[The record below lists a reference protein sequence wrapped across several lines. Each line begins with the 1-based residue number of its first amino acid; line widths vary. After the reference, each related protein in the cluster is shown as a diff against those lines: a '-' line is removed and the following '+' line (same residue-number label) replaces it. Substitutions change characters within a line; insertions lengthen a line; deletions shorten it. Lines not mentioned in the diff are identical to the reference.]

1 MVVEG
6 IRLGSCEGL
15 CVRDIQELA
24 MSAADPTP
32 PCVLIAEGDPWVREM
47 LSEMLLSVRCDARL
61 QVCADGSQALTALAS
76 KPDLI
81 IAARE
86 LAGCD
91 GLDLLRNVRAKGAE
105 LPFILMSNRSDSAS
119 VREALPLHP
128 TAYLSK
134 PLNLDKLRK
143 SLEELLLAVG
153 ERITCPVPPL
163 QPGANLPAYLE
174 QRRATADGGPLFAD
188 VQVAIKRALNPQ
200 GLNLKVLEEEV
211 RDDPQITAVL
221 IAAANSASLHRDAP
235 VQTLMQALNKL
246 GSTQSMN
253 LILGLA
259 LKRSA
264 RLSDPLLTQHAT
276 HYWNLSLHTAEYA
289 RTLARMLELDQERC
303 YCAGLLHCLG
313 DLAVLRCLQEW
324 RLAGGELD
332 EDRVQLSLNEFG
344 AAFGSALRTRWRLPL
359 SLREL
364 IAAIYQLGG
373 GVYSREIL
381 ALNLAGQLARLPAD
395 QGLEKIASSKTAR
408 LLKVGLPE
416 LSRLR
421 KVESPEVGPQEAQTQ
436 ADPVNTKPDG
446 LVDGAE
452 TENIAP

>member
-1 MVVEG
+1 
-6 IRLGSCEGL
+6 
-15 CVRDIQELA
+15 
-24 MSAADPTP
+24 MSAANPTAP
-32 PCVLIAEGDPWVREM
+32 NVLIVEGDPWVRDM

-61 QVCADGSQALTALAS
+61 QVCADGSQALNLLAN

-86 LAGCD
+86 LAGVD
-91 GLDLLRNVRAKGAE
+91 GLDLLRKVRAKGPG

-134 PLNLDKLRK
+134 PLNLDNLRK
-143 SLEELLLAVG
+143 RLEELLVAVG
-153 ERITCPVPPL
+153 EEIACPVAPAL
-163 QPGANLPAYLE
+163 QAGASLPAYLE
-174 QRRATADGGPLFAD
+174 QRRATADGGPLLAD

-211 RDDPQITAVL
+211 RNDPQVTAVL
-221 IAAANSASLHRDAP
+221 IAAANSAALHRDAP
-235 VQTLMQALNKL
+235 VQTLLQALNKL

-253 LILGLA
+253 LILGMT

-264 RLSDPLLTQHAT
+264 RLSDPLLAEHAAR
-276 HYWNLSLHTAEYA
+276 YWDLSLHTAEYG
-289 RTLARMLELDQERC
+289 RTLARMLELDEGRC

-332 EDRVQLSLNEFG
+332 EDKVQLSLDEFG

-359 SLREL
+359 ALREL

-381 ALNLAGQLARLPAD
+381 AMNLAGQLSRLPAE
-395 QGLEKIASSKTAR
+395 QGMEKVASGKTAR
-408 LLKVGLPE
+408 LLKLGLPE
-416 LSRLR
+416 LNRLR
-421 KVESPEVGPQEAQTQ
+421 KVENPEVKPAAAVEEPAK
-436 ADPVNTKPDG
+436 ADEPPAVEQSDREEPT
-446 LVDGAE
+446 
-452 TENIAP
+452 T

>member
-1 MVVEG
+1 
-6 IRLGSCEGL
+6 
-15 CVRDIQELA
+15 
-24 MSAADPTP
+24 MSAANPTAP
-32 PCVLIAEGDPWVREM
+32 NVLIVEGDPWVRDM

-61 QVCADGSQALTALAS
+61 QVCADGSQALSALSS

-86 LAGCD
+86 LAGVD
-91 GLDLLRNVRAKGAE
+91 GLDLLRKVRAKGPG

-134 PLNLDKLRK
+134 PLNLDNLRK
-143 SLEELLLAVG
+143 RLEELLVAVG
-153 ERITCPVPPL
+153 EEIACPMPAL
-163 QPGANLPAYLE
+163 QPGASLSAYLE
-174 QRRATADGGPLFAD
+174 QRRANADGGPLLAD

-211 RDDPQITAVL
+211 RNDPQVTAVL
-221 IAAANSASLHRDAP
+221 IAAANSAALHREAP
-235 VQTLMQALNKL
+235 VQTLLQALNKL

-253 LILGLA
+253 LILGMT

-264 RLSDPLLTQHAT
+264 RLSDPLLAEHAAR
-276 HYWNLSLHTAEYA
+276 YWDLSLHTAEYG
-289 RTLARMLELDQERC
+289 RTLARLLELDEGRC

-332 EDRVQLSLNEFG
+332 ERNVQQSLDEFG

-359 SLREL
+359 ALREL

-381 ALNLAGQLARLPAD
+381 AMSLAGQLSRLPAE
-395 QGLEKIASSKTAR
+395 QGLEKVASGKTAR
-408 LLKVGLPE
+408 LLKLGLPE
-416 LSRLR
+416 LNRLR
-421 KVESPEVGPQEAQTQ
+421 KVENPEVKPQEEP
-436 ADPVNTKPDG
+436 PV
-446 LVDGAE
+446 
-452 TENIAP
+452 

>member
-1 MVVEG
+1 
-6 IRLGSCEGL
+6 
-15 CVRDIQELA
+15 

-32 PCVLIAEGDPWVREM
+32 PCVLIAEGDPWVRDM

-61 QVCADGSQALTALAS
+61 QVCADGSQALNALAS

-86 LAGCD
+86 LAGVD
-91 GLDLLRNVRAKGAE
+91 GLDLLRKVRAKGPG

-134 PLNLDKLRK
+134 PLNLDSLRK
-143 SLEELLLAVG
+143 RLEELLVAVG
-153 ERITCPVPPL
+153 EQIACPIQPL
-163 QPGANLPAYLE
+163 QQGIKLPAFLE

-200 GLNLKVLEEEV
+200 GLNLKVLESEV

-221 IAAANSASLHRDAP
+221 IAAANSAALHRDAP
-235 VQTLMQALNKL
+235 VQTLLQALNKL

-253 LILGLA
+253 LILGLT

-264 RLSDPLLTQHAT
+264 RLSDPVLASHAT
-276 HYWNLSLHTAEYA
+276 HFWNLSLHTAEYA
-289 RTLARMLELDQERC
+289 RTLARVLELDEERC

-324 RLAGGELD
+324 RLGGGELD
-332 EDRVQLSLNEFG
+332 ESQVQQSLDEFG

-359 SLREL
+359 NLREL

-381 ALNLAGQLARLPAD
+381 AMNLAGQLARLPAD
-395 QGLEKIASSKTAR
+395 QGLEKVANNKTAR

-421 KVESPEVGPQEAQTQ
+421 KVENPEVKPQESAKVEE
-436 ADPVNTKPDG
+436 PVAIASQQEPP
-446 LVDGAE
+446 A
-452 TENIAP
+452 TEGEVAT

>member
-1 MVVEG
+1 MN
-6 IRLGSCEGL
+6 
-15 CVRDIQELA
+15 
-24 MSAADPTP
+24 AADPTP
-32 PCVLIAEGDPWVREM
+32 PSVLIVEGDPWVRGM

-61 QVCADGSQALTALAS
+61 QVCADGSQALSALSS

-86 LAGCD
+86 LAGVD
-91 GLDLLRNVRAKGAE
+91 GLDLLRKVRAKGSG

-134 PLNLDKLRK
+134 PLNLDTLRK
-143 SLEELLLAVG
+143 RLEELLLAVG
-153 ERITCPVPPL
+153 EEIACPVPAL
-163 QPGANLPAYLE
+163 QAGASLPAYLE
-174 QRRATADGGPLFAD
+174 QRRATADGGPLLAD

-200 GLNLKVLEEEV
+200 GLNLRVLEEEV
-211 RDDPQITAVL
+211 QGDPQITAVL
-221 IAAANSASLHRDAP
+221 IAAANSAALHREAP
-235 VQTLMQALNKL
+235 VQTLLQALNKL

-253 LILGLA
+253 LILGMT

-264 RLSDPLLTQHAT
+264 RLSDPLLAEHAAR
-276 HYWNLSLHTAEYA
+276 YWELSLHAAEYG
-289 RTLARMLELDQERC
+289 RTLARMLELDEGRC

-332 EDRVQLSLNEFG
+332 EDQVQLSLNEFG

-359 SLREL
+359 GLREL

-381 ALNLAGQLARLPAD
+381 AMNLAGQLSRLPAE
-395 QGLEKIASSKTAR
+395 QGLEKVASSKTAR
-408 LLKVGLPE
+408 LLKLGLPE
-416 LSRLR
+416 LRRLR
-421 KVESPEVGPQEAQTQ
+421 KVENPEVKPQQEE
-436 ADPVNTKPDG
+436 PP
-446 LVDGAE
+446 LAE
-452 TENIAP
+452 GEVSG

>member
-1 MVVEG
+1 
-6 IRLGSCEGL
+6 
-15 CVRDIQELA
+15 
-24 MSAADPTP
+24 MSAADPAP
-32 PCVLIAEGDPWVREM
+32 PCVLIAEGDPWVRDM
-47 LSEMLLSVRCDARL
+47 LREMLLSVRCDARL
-61 QVCADGSQALTALAS
+61 QVCADGSEALTALAS

-86 LAGCD
+86 LTGLD
-91 GLDLLRNVRAKGAE
+91 GLDLLRKVRAKGPG
-105 LPFILMSNRSDSAS
+105 LPFILMSSRSDSAS

-134 PLNLDKLRK
+134 PLDLDNLRK
-143 SLEELLLAVG
+143 RLKELLLAVG
-153 ERITCPVPPL
+153 EQIACPVPPL
-163 QPGANLPAYLE
+163 QPGASLPAFLE

-211 RDDPQITAVL
+211 RSDPQVTAVL
-221 IAAANSASLHRDAP
+221 IAAANSAALHRDAP
-235 VQTLMQALNKL
+235 VQTLLQALNKL

-253 LILGLA
+253 LILGLT

-264 RLSDPLLTQHAT
+264 RLTDPLLAQHAA
-276 HYWNLSLHTAEYA
+276 HFWNVSLHTAEYA
-289 RTLARMLELDQERC
+289 RSLARMLDLDEERC

-332 EDRVQLSLNEFG
+332 ESHVHTSLKDFG

-381 ALNLAGQLARLPAD
+381 AMNLAGQLARLPAD
-395 QGLEKIASSKTAR
+395 QGLEKVAENKTAR
-408 LLKVGLPE
+408 LLKVGLAQ

-421 KVESPEVGPQEAQTQ
+421 KVDNPEVKPREDAKAQVVEIKGEEPPAPDEAT
-436 ADPVNTKPDG
+436 PS
-446 LVDGAE
+446 
-452 TENIAP
+452 

>member
-1 MVVEG
+1 MN
-6 IRLGSCEGL
+6 
-15 CVRDIQELA
+15 
-24 MSAADPTP
+24 AADPTP
-32 PCVLIAEGDPWVREM
+32 PSVLIVEGDPWVRDM

-61 QVCADGSQALTALAS
+61 QVCADGSQALSALSS

-86 LAGCD
+86 LAGVD
-91 GLDLLRNVRAKGAE
+91 GLDLLRKVRAKGSG

-134 PLNLDKLRK
+134 PLNLDTLRK
-143 SLEELLLAVG
+143 RLEELLLAVG
-153 ERITCPVPPL
+153 EEIACPAPAL
-163 QPGANLPAYLE
+163 QAGASLPAYLE
-174 QRRATADGGPLFAD
+174 QRRASADGGPLLAD

-200 GLNLKVLEEEV
+200 GLNLRVLEEEV
-211 RDDPQITAVL
+211 QRDPQITAVL
-221 IAAANSASLHRDAP
+221 IAAANSAALHREAP
-235 VQTLMQALNKL
+235 VQTLLQALNKL

-253 LILGLA
+253 LILGMT

-264 RLSDPLLTQHAT
+264 RLSDPLLAEHAVR
-276 HYWNLSLHTAEYA
+276 YWELSLHAAEYG
-289 RTLARMLELDQERC
+289 RTLARMLELDEGRC

-332 EDRVQLSLNEFG
+332 EDQVQLSLNEFG

-359 SLREL
+359 GLREL

-381 ALNLAGQLARLPAD
+381 AMNLAGQLSRLPAG
-395 QGLEKIASSKTAR
+395 QGLDKVASGKTAR
-408 LLKVGLPE
+408 LLKMGLPE
-416 LSRLR
+416 LNRLH
-421 KVESPEVGPQEAQTQ
+421 KVENPETKPEPAAEDPVQ
-436 ADPVNTKPDG
+436 ADEVP
-446 LVDGAE
+446 
-452 TENIAP
+452 

>member
-1 MVVEG
+1 MN
-6 IRLGSCEGL
+6 
-15 CVRDIQELA
+15 D
-24 MSAADPTP
+24 ADPTP
-32 PCVLIAEGDPWVREM
+32 PSVLIVEGDPWVRDM

-61 QVCADGSQALTALAS
+61 QVCADGSQALSALSS

-86 LAGCD
+86 LAGVD
-91 GLDLLRNVRAKGAE
+91 GLDLLRKVRAKGPG

-134 PLNLDKLRK
+134 PLNLNTLRK
-143 SLEELLLAVG
+143 RLEELLLAVG
-153 ERITCPVPPL
+153 EEIACPVPAL
-163 QPGANLPAYLE
+163 QAGASLPAYLE
-174 QRRATADGGPLFAD
+174 QRRATADGGPLLAD

-211 RDDPQITAVL
+211 QGDPQITAVL
-221 IAAANSASLHRDAP
+221 IAAANSAALHREAP
-235 VQTLMQALNKL
+235 VQTLLQALNKL

-253 LILGLA
+253 LILGMT

-264 RLSDPLLTQHAT
+264 RLSDPLLAQHAAR
-276 HYWNLSLHTAEYA
+276 YWELSLHAAEYG
-289 RTLARMLELDQERC
+289 RTLARMLELDEGRC

-332 EDRVQLSLNEFG
+332 EDQVQLSLNEFG

-359 SLREL
+359 GLREL

-381 ALNLAGQLARLPAD
+381 AMNLAGQLARLPAE
-395 QGLEKIASSKTAR
+395 QGLEKVASSKTAR
-408 LLKVGLPE
+408 LLKLGLPE
-416 LSRLR
+416 LRRLR
-421 KVESPEVGPQEAQTQ
+421 KVENLEVKPQEE
-436 ADPVNTKPDG
+436 PP
-446 LVDGAE
+446 LAE
-452 TENIAP
+452 AEVSN

>member
-1 MVVEG
+1 
-6 IRLGSCEGL
+6 
-15 CVRDIQELA
+15 
-24 MSAADPTP
+24 MSAADPAP
-32 PCVLIAEGDPWVREM
+32 PCVLIAEGDPWVRDM
-47 LSEMLLSVRCDARL
+47 LREMLLSVRCDARL
-61 QVCADGSQALTALAS
+61 QVCADGSEALTALAS

-86 LAGCD
+86 LTGLD
-91 GLDLLRNVRAKGAE
+91 GLDLLRKVRAKGPG

-134 PLNLDKLRK
+134 PLDLDNLRK
-143 SLEELLLAVG
+143 RLKELLLAVG
-153 ERITCPVPPL
+153 EQIACPVPPL
-163 QPGANLPAYLE
+163 QPGASLPAFLE

-211 RDDPQITAVL
+211 RSDPQVTAVL
-221 IAAANSASLHRDAP
+221 IAAANSAALHRDAP
-235 VQTLMQALNKL
+235 VQTLLQALNKL

-253 LILGLA
+253 LILGLT

-264 RLSDPLLTQHAT
+264 RLTDPLLGQHAA
-276 HYWNLSLHTAEYA
+276 HFWNLSLHTAEYA
-289 RTLARMLELDQERC
+289 RSLARMLDLDEERC

-332 EDRVQLSLNEFG
+332 ESHVHTSLKDFG

-381 ALNLAGQLARLPAD
+381 AMNLAGQLARLPAD
-395 QGLEKIASSKTAR
+395 QGLEQVAENKTAR
-408 LLKVGLPE
+408 LLKVGLAQ

-421 KVESPEVGPQEAQTQ
+421 KVDNPEVKPREDAKAQVVEIKGEEPPAPDEAT
-436 ADPVNTKPDG
+436 PS
-446 LVDGAE
+446 
-452 TENIAP
+452 

>member
-1 MVVEG
+1 MN
-6 IRLGSCEGL
+6 
-15 CVRDIQELA
+15 
-24 MSAADPTP
+24 AADPTP
-32 PCVLIAEGDPWVREM
+32 PSVLIVEGDPWVRDM

-61 QVCADGSQALTALAS
+61 QVCADGSQALSALSS

-86 LAGCD
+86 LAGVD
-91 GLDLLRNVRAKGAE
+91 GLDLLRKVRAKGPG

-134 PLNLDKLRK
+134 PLNLDNLRK
-143 SLEELLLAVG
+143 RLEELLVAVG
-153 ERITCPVPPL
+153 EEIACPVPAL
-163 QPGANLPAYLE
+163 QAGASLPAYLE
-174 QRRATADGGPLFAD
+174 QRRATADGGPLLAD

-200 GLNLKVLEEEV
+200 GLNLRVLEEEV
-211 RDDPQITAVL
+211 SSDPQVTAVL
-221 IAAANSASLHRDAP
+221 IAAANSAALHREAP
-235 VQTLMQALNKL
+235 VQTLLQALNKL

-253 LILGLA
+253 LILGMT

-264 RLSDPLLTQHAT
+264 RLSDPLLAEHAAR
-276 HYWNLSLHTAEYA
+276 YWDLSLHTAEYG
-289 RTLARMLELDQERC
+289 RTLARMLELDEGRC

-332 EDRVQLSLNEFG
+332 EDKVQLSLNEFG

-359 SLREL
+359 ALREL

-381 ALNLAGQLARLPAD
+381 AMNLAGQLSRLPAE
-395 QGLEKIASSKTAR
+395 QGLEKVASGKTAR
-408 LLKVGLPE
+408 LLKIGLPE

-421 KVESPEVGPQEAQTQ
+421 KVESPETRQ
-436 ADPVNTKPDG
+436 AAPDQSDP
-446 LVDGAE
+446 AE
-452 TENIAP
+452 TV

>member
-1 MVVEG
+1 
-6 IRLGSCEGL
+6 
-15 CVRDIQELA
+15 
-24 MSAADPTP
+24 MSAVDPTP
-32 PCVLIAEGDPWVREM
+32 PCVLIVEGDPWVRDM
-47 LSEMLLSVRCDARL
+47 LKEMLLSVRCDARL
-61 QVCADGSQALTALAS
+61 QVCADGSQALTALSS

-86 LAGCD
+86 LAGVD
-91 GLDLLRNVRAKGAE
+91 GLDLLRKVRAKGPG

-134 PLNLDKLRK
+134 PLNLENLRK
-143 SLEELLLAVG
+143 RLEELLLAVG
-153 ERITCPVPPL
+153 EEIACPVPHL
-163 QPGANLPAYLE
+163 QPGASLPGYLE
-174 QRRATADGGPLFAD
+174 QRRATADGGPLLAD

-211 RDDPQITAVL
+211 RNDPQVTAVL
-221 IAAANSASLHRDAP
+221 IAVANSAALHRDAP
-235 VQTLMQALNKL
+235 VQTLLQALNKL

-253 LILGLA
+253 LILGMT

-264 RLSDPLLTQHAT
+264 RLSDPLLAQHAA
-276 HYWNLSLHTAEYA
+276 HYWNLSLHCAEYG
-289 RTLARMLELDQERC
+289 RSLARRLELDEGRC

-332 EDRVQLSLNEFG
+332 EGRVQQSLDEYG

-359 SLREL
+359 ALREL
-364 IAAIYQLGG
+364 IAAVYQLGG

-381 ALNLAGQLARLPAD
+381 AMNLAGQLSRLPAGH
-395 QGLEKIASSKTAR
+395 GLEPVASNKTAR
-408 LLKVGLPE
+408 LLKIGLPE

-421 KVESPEVGPQEAQTQ
+421 KVENPEVKPQGEES
-436 ADPVNTKPDG
+436 PVNEN
-446 LVDGAE
+446 GAD
-452 TENIAP
+452 T

>member
-1 MVVEG
+1 MN
-6 IRLGSCEGL
+6 
-15 CVRDIQELA
+15 
-24 MSAADPTP
+24 AADPTP
-32 PCVLIAEGDPWVREM
+32 PSVLIAEGDPWVRDM
-47 LSEMLLSVRCDARL
+47 LREMLLSVRCDARL
-61 QVCADGSQALTALAS
+61 QVCADGAQALTALAS

-86 LAGCD
+86 LAGID
-91 GLDLLRNVRAKGAE
+91 GLDLLRKVRAKGPG
-105 LPFILMSNRSDSAS
+105 LPFILMSSRSDSAS

-134 PLNLDKLRK
+134 PLNMDNLRK
-143 SLEELLLAVG
+143 RLEELLLAVG
-153 ERITCPVPPL
+153 QEIACPVPPL
-163 QPGANLPAYLE
+163 QPGASLPAFLE
-174 QRRATADGGPLFAD
+174 QRRASADGGPLFAD
-188 VQVAIKRALNPQ
+188 VQQAIQRALNPQ

-211 RDDPQITAVL
+211 RSDPQVTAVL
-221 IAAANSASLHRDAP
+221 IAAANSAALHRDAP

-253 LILGLA
+253 LILGLT

-264 RLSDPLLTQHAT
+264 RLSDPLLAQQAAHF
-276 HYWNLSLHTAEYA
+276 WNLSLHTAEYA
-289 RTLARMLELDQERC
+289 RSLARMLELDEERC

-324 RLAGGELD
+324 QLAGGELD
-332 EDRVQLSLNEFG
+332 EARVKASLDDFG

-381 ALNLAGQLARLPAD
+381 AMNLAGQLARLPAA
-395 QGLEKIASSKTAR
+395 QGLEKVASNKTAR

-421 KVESPEVGPQEAQTQ
+421 KVQ
-436 ADPVNTKPDG
+436 APVDERQGDEIRDEQPPAPD
-446 LVDGAE
+446 E
-452 TENIAP
+452 TVST

>member
-1 MVVEG
+1 MN
-6 IRLGSCEGL
+6 
-15 CVRDIQELA
+15 D
-24 MSAADPTP
+24 ADPTP
-32 PCVLIAEGDPWVREM
+32 PSVLIVEGDPWVRDM

-61 QVCADGSQALTALAS
+61 QVCADGSQALSALSS

-86 LAGCD
+86 LAGVD
-91 GLDLLRNVRAKGAE
+91 GLDLLRKVRAKGPG

-134 PLNLDKLRK
+134 PLNLDTLRK
-143 SLEELLLAVG
+143 RLEELLLAVG
-153 ERITCPVPPL
+153 EEIACPVPAL
-163 QPGANLPAYLE
+163 QAGASLPAYLE
-174 QRRATADGGPLFAD
+174 QRRATADGGPLLAD

-211 RDDPQITAVL
+211 QGDPQITAVL
-221 IAAANSASLHRDAP
+221 IAAANSAALHREAP
-235 VQTLMQALNKL
+235 VQTLLQALNKL

-253 LILGLA
+253 LILGMT

-264 RLSDPLLTQHAT
+264 RLSDPLLAQHAAR
-276 HYWNLSLHTAEYA
+276 YWELSLHAAEYG
-289 RTLARMLELDQERC
+289 RTLARMLELDEGRC

-324 RLAGGELD
+324 RMAGGELD
-332 EDRVQLSLNEFG
+332 EDQVQLSLNEFG

-359 SLREL
+359 GLREL

-381 ALNLAGQLARLPAD
+381 AMNLAGQLARLPAE
-395 QGLEKIASSKTAR
+395 QGLGKVASSKTAR
-408 LLKVGLPE
+408 LLKLGLPE
-416 LSRLR
+416 LRRLR
-421 KVESPEVGPQEAQTQ
+421 KVENLEVKPQEE
-436 ADPVNTKPDG
+436 PP
-446 LVDGAE
+446 LAE
-452 TENIAP
+452 AEVSS

>member
-1 MVVEG
+1 
-6 IRLGSCEGL
+6 
-15 CVRDIQELA
+15 
-24 MSAADPTP
+24 MSAADPTS
-32 PCVLIAEGDPWVREM
+32 PCVLIAEGDPFVREM

-86 LAGCD
+86 LAGLD
-91 GLDLLRNVRAKGAE
+91 GLDLLRKVRAKGPG

-143 SLEELLLAVG
+143 SLEQLLLAVG
-153 ERITCPVPPL
+153 EQIACPVPPL
-163 QPGANLPAYLE
+163 QPGASLPGYLE

-188 VQVAIKRALNPQ
+188 VEVAIKRALNPQ

-211 RDDPQITAVL
+211 RSDPQVTAVL
-221 IAAANSASLHRDAP
+221 IAAANSASLHREAP

-253 LILGLA
+253 LILGLT

-264 RLSDPLLTQHAT
+264 RLGDPLLTQQAA
-276 HYWNLSLHTAEYA
+276 HYWNLSLHTAEYG
-289 RTLARMLELDQERC
+289 RSLARMLELDQERC

-332 EDRVQLSLNEFG
+332 EERVKLSLDEFG

-381 ALNLAGQLARLPAD
+381 AMNLAGQLARLPAE
-395 QGLEKIASSKTAR
+395 QGLEKVANNKTAR

-421 KVESPEVGPQEAQTQ
+421 KVENPEVKPQEEVKE
-436 ADPVNTKPDG
+436 PVVEAKGEEPS
-446 LVDGAE
+446 
-452 TENIAP
+452 APEEQPST

>member
-1 MVVEG
+1 MN
-6 IRLGSCEGL
+6 
-15 CVRDIQELA
+15 
-24 MSAADPTP
+24 AADPTP
-32 PCVLIAEGDPWVREM
+32 PSVLIVEGDPWVRDM

-61 QVCADGSQALTALAS
+61 QVCADGSQALSALSS

-86 LAGCD
+86 LAGVD
-91 GLDLLRNVRAKGAE
+91 GLDLLRKVRAKGPG

-134 PLNLDKLRK
+134 PLNLDNLRK
-143 SLEELLLAVG
+143 RLEELLLAVG
-153 ERITCPVPPL
+153 EEIACPVPAL
-163 QPGANLPAYLE
+163 QAGASLPAYLE
-174 QRRATADGGPLFAD
+174 QRRATADGGPLLAD
-188 VQVAIKRALNPQ
+188 VQLAIKRALNPQ
-200 GLNLKVLEEEV
+200 GLNLRVLEEEV
-211 RDDPQITAVL
+211 RNDPQVTAVL
-221 IAAANSASLHRDAP
+221 IAAANSAALHREAP
-235 VQTLMQALNKL
+235 VQTLLQALNKL

-253 LILGLA
+253 LILGMT

-264 RLSDPLLTQHAT
+264 RLSDPLLAEHAAR
-276 HYWNLSLHTAEYA
+276 YWELSLHTAEYG
-289 RTLARMLELDQERC
+289 RTLARMLELDEGRC

-332 EDRVQLSLNEFG
+332 ERKVQQSMDEFA

-359 SLREL
+359 ALREL

-381 ALNLAGQLARLPAD
+381 AMNLAGQLSRLPAE
-395 QGLEKIASSKTAR
+395 QGLEKVASGKTAR
-408 LLKVGLPE
+408 LLKLGLPE
-416 LSRLR
+416 LNRLR
-421 KVESPEVGPQEAQTQ
+421 KVDNPEVKPQGEPPEAE
-436 ADPVNTKPDG
+436 
-446 LVDGAE
+446 AE
-452 TENIAP
+452 VSG

>member
-1 MVVEG
+1 MN
-6 IRLGSCEGL
+6 
-15 CVRDIQELA
+15 
-24 MSAADPTP
+24 AADPTP
-32 PCVLIAEGDPWVREM
+32 PSVLIVEGDPWVRDM

-61 QVCADGSQALTALAS
+61 QVCADGSQALSALAG

-86 LAGCD
+86 LAGID
-91 GLDLLRNVRAKGAE
+91 GLDLLRKVRAKGSG

-134 PLNLDKLRK
+134 PLNLDNLRK
-143 SLEELLLAVG
+143 RLEELLLAVG
-153 ERITCPVPPL
+153 EEIACPVPPL
-163 QPGANLPAYLE
+163 QAGASLPAYLE
-174 QRRATADGGPLFAD
+174 QRRATADGGPLLAD

-211 RDDPQITAVL
+211 RKDPQVTAVL
-221 IAAANSASLHRDAP
+221 IAAANSAALHREAP
-235 VQTLMQALNKL
+235 VQTLLQALNKL

-253 LILGLA
+253 LILGMT

-264 RLSDPLLTQHAT
+264 RLSDPLLAEHAAR
-276 HYWNLSLHTAEYA
+276 YWDLSLHTAEYG
-289 RTLARMLELDQERC
+289 RTLARMLELDEGRC

-332 EDRVQLSLNEFG
+332 EDKVQLSLNEFG

-359 SLREL
+359 ALREL

-381 ALNLAGQLARLPAD
+381 AMNLAGQLSRLPAE
-395 QGLEKIASSKTAR
+395 QGLEKVASGKTAR
-408 LLKVGLPE
+408 LLKIGLPE

-421 KVESPEVGPQEAQTQ
+421 KVENPGVKPAPPEPAT
-436 ADPVNTKPDG
+436 
-446 LVDGAE
+446 
-452 TENIAP
+452 

>member
-1 MVVEG
+1 
-6 IRLGSCEGL
+6 
-15 CVRDIQELA
+15 
-24 MSAADPTP
+24 MSAANPIP
-32 PCVLIAEGDPWVREM
+32 PCVLIAEGDPWVRDM
-47 LSEMLLSVRCDARL
+47 LRDMLLSVRCDARL
-61 QVCADGSQALTALAS
+61 QVCANGPEALVALAS

-86 LAGCD
+86 LAGGD
-91 GLDLLRNVRAKGAE
+91 GLDLLRNVRAQQQTAT
-105 LPFILMSNRSDSAS
+105 LPFILMSERSDSAS
-119 VREALPLHP
+119 VHEVLPLHP

-134 PLNLDKLRK
+134 PLDLDNLRK
-143 SLEELLLAVG
+143 RLEKLLLEVG
-153 ERITCPVPPL
+153 EQVACPAPAL
-163 QPGANLPAYLE
+163 QPGIKLPTYLE
-174 QRRATADGGPLFAD
+174 QRRASADGGPLLAD

-200 GLNLKVLEEEV
+200 GLNLKTLEEEV
-211 RDDPQITAVL
+211 RNDPQITAVL
-221 IAAANSASLHRDAP
+221 IAAANSAALHSEVP
-235 VQTLMQALNKL
+235 VQTLLQALNKL

-264 RLSDPLLTQHAT
+264 RLSDPLLARHAA
-276 HYWNLSLHTAEYA
+276 HFWDLSLHTAEYA
-289 RTLARMLELDQERC
+289 RSLARLLEIDEERC

-324 RLAGGELD
+324 CLAGGELD
-332 EDRVQLSLNEFG
+332 EDQVQLSLNEFG

-381 ALNLAGQLARLPAD
+381 AMNLAGQLSRLSEE
-395 QGLEKIASSKTAR
+395 QGLEKVASGKTAR
-408 LLKVGLPE
+408 LLKLGMAQ

-421 KVESPEVGPQEAQTQ
+421 RQE
-436 ADPVNTKPDG
+436 
-446 LVDGAE
+446 
-452 TENIAP
+452 

>member
-1 MVVEG
+1 
-6 IRLGSCEGL
+6 
-15 CVRDIQELA
+15 

-32 PCVLIAEGDPWVREM
+32 PSVLIAEGDPWVRDM
-47 LSEMLLSVRCDARL
+47 LREMLLSVRCDARL
-61 QVCADGSQALTALAS
+61 QVCADGTQALSALSS

-86 LAGCD
+86 LPGGD
-91 GLDLLRNVRAKGAE
+91 GLELLRRVRARAE
-105 LPFILMSNRSDSAS
+105 KPGLPFILLSERSDPAS
-119 VREALPLHP
+119 VRETLQFHP
-128 TAYLSK
+128 TEYLSK

-143 SLEELLLAVG
+143 RLEVLLMATG
-153 ERITCPVPPL
+153 EEVACPVPAL
-163 QPGANLPAYLE
+163 QPGIKLNDYLE

-188 VQVAIKRALNPQ
+188 VQLAIKRALNPQ

-211 RDDPQITAVL
+211 RNDPQITAVL
-221 IAAANSASLHRDAP
+221 IAAANSAALHRDAP
-235 VQTLMQALNKL
+235 VQTLLQALNKL

-253 LILGLA
+253 LILGLT

-264 RLSDPLLTQHAT
+264 RLSDPLLAQPAAHF
-276 HYWNLSLHTAEYA
+276 WNLSLHTAEYA
-289 RTLARMLELDQERC
+289 RSLARMLDLEEERC

-313 DLAVLRCLQEW
+313 DLAVLRSLQEW

-332 EDRVQLSLNEFG
+332 QIQVKGALDNFG

-381 ALNLAGQLARLPAD
+381 AMNLAGQLSRLPAD
-395 QGLEKIASSKTAR
+395 HALEKVANNKTAR

-416 LSRLR
+416 LNRLR
-421 KVESPEVGPQEAQTQ
+421 KVDNPE
-436 ADPVNTKPDG
+436 TKP
-446 LVDGAE
+446 AE
-452 TENIAP
+452 AAATVEGDQSNS

>member
-1 MVVEG
+1 
-6 IRLGSCEGL
+6 
-15 CVRDIQELA
+15 
-24 MSAADPTP
+24 
-32 PCVLIAEGDPWVREM
+32 M

-61 QVCADGSQALTALAS
+61 QVCADGSQALSALSS

-86 LAGCD
+86 LAGVD
-91 GLDLLRNVRAKGAE
+91 GLDLLRKVRAKGSG

-134 PLNLDKLRK
+134 PLNLDTLRK
-143 SLEELLLAVG
+143 RLEELLLAVG
-153 ERITCPVPPL
+153 EEIACPVPAL
-163 QPGANLPAYLE
+163 QAGASLPAYLE
-174 QRRATADGGPLFAD
+174 QRRATADGGPLLAD

-200 GLNLKVLEEEV
+200 GLNLRVLEEEV
-211 RDDPQITAVL
+211 QGDPQITAVL
-221 IAAANSASLHRDAP
+221 IAAANSAALHREAP
-235 VQTLMQALNKL
+235 VQTLLQALNKL

-253 LILGLA
+253 LILGMT

-264 RLSDPLLTQHAT
+264 RLSDPLLAEHAAR
-276 HYWNLSLHTAEYA
+276 YWELSLHAAEYG
-289 RTLARMLELDQERC
+289 RTLARMLELDEGRC

-332 EDRVQLSLNEFG
+332 EDQVQLSLNEFG

-359 SLREL
+359 GLREL

-381 ALNLAGQLARLPAD
+381 AMNLAGQLSRLPAE
-395 QGLEKIASSKTAR
+395 QGLEKVASSKTAR
-408 LLKVGLPE
+408 LLKLGLPE
-416 LSRLR
+416 LRRLR
-421 KVESPEVGPQEAQTQ
+421 KVENPEVKPQQEE
-436 ADPVNTKPDG
+436 PP
-446 LVDGAE
+446 LAE
-452 TENIAP
+452 GEVSG

>member
-1 MVVEG
+1 MN
-6 IRLGSCEGL
+6 
-15 CVRDIQELA
+15 D
-24 MSAADPTP
+24 ADPTP
-32 PCVLIAEGDPWVREM
+32 PSVLIVEGDPWVRDM

-61 QVCADGSQALTALAS
+61 QVCADGSQALSALSS

-86 LAGCD
+86 LAGVD
-91 GLDLLRNVRAKGAE
+91 GLDLLRKVRAKGPG

-134 PLNLDKLRK
+134 PLNLDTLRK
-143 SLEELLLAVG
+143 RLEELLLAVG
-153 ERITCPVPPL
+153 EEIACPVPAL
-163 QPGANLPAYLE
+163 QAGASLPAYLE
-174 QRRATADGGPLFAD
+174 QRRATADGGPLLAD

-211 RDDPQITAVL
+211 QGDPQITAVL
-221 IAAANSASLHRDAP
+221 IAAANSAALHREAP
-235 VQTLMQALNKL
+235 VQTLLQALNKL

-253 LILGLA
+253 LILGMT
-259 LKRSA
+259 LKRGA
-264 RLSDPLLTQHAT
+264 RLSDPLLAQHAAR
-276 HYWNLSLHTAEYA
+276 YWELSLHAAEYG
-289 RTLARMLELDQERC
+289 RTLARMLELDEGRC

-332 EDRVQLSLNEFG
+332 EDQVQLSLNEFG

-359 SLREL
+359 GLREL

-381 ALNLAGQLARLPAD
+381 AMNLAGQLARLPAE
-395 QGLEKIASSKTAR
+395 QGLEKVASSKTAR
-408 LLKVGLPE
+408 LLKLGLPE
-416 LSRLR
+416 LRRLL
-421 KVESPEVGPQEAQTQ
+421 KVENLEVKPQEE
-436 ADPVNTKPDG
+436 PP
-446 LVDGAE
+446 LAE
-452 TENIAP
+452 AEVSS